1 MGNSCNPELIKTSKI
16 LNEKIKADV
25 LLNDKII
32 SPYDV
37 FVYAQNI
44 LNLDDTKLT
53 ACEMEIKKMFKDM
66 STYTGPDKKTLLTS
80 EDKTKNKKHFNDL
93 INKLKVKFTDGIPF
107 IILLNPQNSEPIQ
120 QTRDQSEND
129 TEEFFEQ
136 PTEFS
141 NRTLF
146 IIALVVGAILLYVYR
161 DKIFKKLK

>member
-161 DKIFKKLK
+161 DKIFNKLK